1 MINKPWDERT
11 IEELTSPEAIAAI
24 EGANLLIA
32 RFGEWPTFE
41 DAEILALNLDRG
53 NHWWVVETGEW
64 GQRVPPSLT
73 AILYVFDF
81 RHADDNPARK
91 PTKAVIR
98 FEELEDF
105 EIDGFN
111 HQNPIVGLGIKFHF
125 SKNMNKNLFSVD
137 WGGTGI
143 KHEASFTCERIQ
155 VMSVEPMVW
164 AHAAL
169 KSDSK
174 RHHGG

>member
-1 MINKPWDERT
+1 MTNKTWEERT
-11 IEELTSPEAIAAI
+11 IEELTPPEAVAAI
-24 EGANLLIA
+24 EDANLLVA

-41 DAEILALNLDRG
+41 DAEVLALNLDRG
-53 NHWWVVETGEW
+53 NHSWVVETGEW
-64 GQRVPPSLT
+64 DRRIPPSLT
-73 AILYVFDF
+73 ATLYVFDF
-81 RHADDNPARK
+81 RHASDNPARN
-91 PTKAVIR
+91 PTKVVIK
-98 FEELEDF
+98 FEEFEDF

-111 HQNPIVGLGIKFHF
+111 HQNPIVGLGIKFLF

-164 AHAAL
+164 ADTAL
-169 KSDSK
+169 SSDSK